1 MTTQPLSQEQIAQLS
16 ARGCSA
22 EDWNKVYVSP
32 LFDTAK
38 VRYTAFY
45 GHVEL
50 GENTHYPE
58 TIPAEEQ
65 GISYTTLKNVS
76 IGDNCAINHVGIIS
90 NYRIGN
96 NVRICRVQ
104 ELVANENF
112 DLWEEGITVG
122 NEAGEPNIYFSPE
135 QNEQEDWLKLHHP
148 TVRSIFQKN
157 SVSSQTRKKNSSF
170 CLIEDGTRITN
181 SGVLHNLRINEMATI
196 NGASDLQNGYLERK
210 CHIGSQVIAHT
221 FRIGY
226 DSQITE
232 GANLHH
238 TIVGDF
244 CRIGKGFTAENC
256 YISHHCELFCG
267 EACAVFAGPHTV
279 SHHKSSLLIGGEYS
293 FYNAGSGT
301 NQSNHAY
308 KMGPIHYGTL
318 GRGSKTASGCHI
330 LWPMQ
335 TAPFTMIMG
344 KISTHPRLENLPFSY
359 LIAEHNKTHLIPGIN
374 LCTIGTYRDII
385 KWKERGCSKQAER
398 IAKEKASYDFLSPY
412 IMQKVFAGK
421 EILEQ
426 LRNKY
431 DPETSEYPYENCTIS
446 KSALEK
452 GIGYYKLAIRLYAKK
467 LSLNPTLTPITKNIG
482 EEWFDMAGIPVPTKL
497 FQETIQQTKEK
508 STEETSKI
516 IGQFILQAQENY
528 ATYALSW
535 GLAKLSEIERLYP
548 EEFKSIQEESKNALN
563 DWKTYLTN
571 DAKKEHKLGDV
582 TEETLGN
589 FIRKIEAITAD
600 IL

>member
-1 MTTQPLSQEQIAQLS
+1 MTTQTLSQEQIAQLL
-16 ARGCSA
+16 AQGCSA
-22 EDWNKVYVSP
+22 EDWNLVYVSP
-32 LFDTAK
+32 CFDIGK
-38 VRYTAFY
+38 VRHTTFY

-50 GENTHYPE
+50 GENSHYSE
-58 TIPAEEQ
+58 NIPVEEQ
-65 GISYTTLKNVS
+65 GISYTILKEVS
-76 IGDNCAINHVGIIS
+76 IGDNCSINHAGIIS

-104 ELVANENF
+104 ELVADKDFN
-112 DLWEEGITVG
+112 LWNEGITVG
-122 NEAGEPNIYFSPE
+122 NEAGEPNIFFSPE

-148 TVRSIFQKN
+148 TVRSILQKDSKLSQERKN
-157 SVSSQTRKKNSSF
+157 SPSF
-170 CLIEDGTRITN
+170 GVIEDGTHITN
-181 SGVLHNLRINEMATI
+181 SGVLHNLRINEMVTI
-196 NGASDLQNGYLERK
+196 NGAADLQNGYLEK
-210 CHIGSQVIAHT
+210 KSHIGSQVIAHT
-221 FRIGY
+221 FRIGH

-256 YISHHCELFCG
+256 YICHHSELFCG

-308 KMGPIHYGTL
+308 KMGPIHYGRL

-344 KISTHPRLENLPFSY
+344 KISTHPHLENLPFSY
-359 LIAEHNKTHLIPGIN
+359 LIAEQGKTHLIPGIN

-385 KWKERGCSKQAER
+385 KWKERGQIHRPER
-398 IAKEKASYDFLSPY
+398 AAKEKASYDFLSPY

-426 LRNKY
+426 LREKY
-431 DPETSEYPYENCTIS
+431 GPDISEYPYENCTIS
-446 KSALEK
+446 QSALKK
-452 GIGYYKLAIRLYAKK
+452 GIEYYNLAIRLYANK
-467 LSLNPTLTPITKNIG
+467 LSQSHTFVSIAENIG

-497 FQETIQQTKEK
+497 FQETILQTKEK
-508 STEETSKI
+508 TTEETSKI
-516 IGQFILQAQENY
+516 IGQFIQQVQENY
-528 ATYALSW
+528 ATYAHIW
-535 GLAKLSEIERLYP
+535 GLAKLSKFERLYP
-548 EEFKSIQEESKNALN
+548 EEFRTLQKESNEALDEWKAYLVN
-563 DWKTYLTN
+563 DV
-571 DAKKEHKLGDV
+571 KKEFNLGDV
-582 TEETLGN
+582 TEETLEN
-589 FIRKIEAITAD
+589 FIRKIEAVTAE